1 MYGSPKSVK
10 AWEKAARHADEIRLN
25 TDLLSKLSKHLDD
38 YPNLDIDIDNPL
50 LFDAYKKIYQNP
62 ESGYEILKELA
73 DDVTDEIQTLAKSE
87 FFKAYVIKGRQFNKN
102 VVDNLLSNNVI
113 KNKLQ
118 QLFPGIN
125 LNEYQLLT
133 EVQLFTTNG
142 FTKADILLVKK
153 TGNTIEDVI
162 YIENKLSKSTGFTTR
177 QKEGLTLV
185 KHEGKLTVK
194 AGGGEVLPNN
204 AQIFLPRSKCLKISD
219 HGNSDISGL
228 TSEDIELINFN
239 PY

>member
-25 TDLLSKLSKHLDD
+25 TDFLSKLSKHLDD

-87 FFKAYVIKGRQFNKN
+87 FFKAFVIKGRQFNKN

-133 EVQLFTTNG
+133 EVQLYTTNG

-153 TGNTIEDVI
+153 VDDDISDVI
-162 YIENKLSKSTGFTTR
+162 YIENKLSKSTAFTTR
-177 QKEGLTLV
+177 QKEGLT
-185 KHEGKLTVK
+185 KIKKEGQLIVK
-194 AGGGEVLPNN
+194 AETSRFLAEGDVLL
-204 AQIFLPRSKCLKISD
+204 LPQSKCIKISD
-219 HGNSDISGL
+219 HGSSDISGL
-228 TSEDIELINFN
+228 TQGDIELINFN